1 MDIMDMLEDMAAE
14 NERLLHRLD
23 EAMGL
28 LYKTKDIYREAIT
41 EGAHSTAR
49 IAGRL
54 LYQVEKLNNEIT
66 SEERDKN

>member
-1 MDIMDMLEDMAAE
+1 MIIYKSIEVYAE
-14 NERLLHRLD
+14 ENMRLLRRLD
-23 EAMGL
+23 EAMEL

-41 EGAHSTAR
+41 EGAYSTAR